1 MKAFELVFAY
11 GSLLR
16 AGTKLEHPAAAPCV
30 LSGYRRGWNVAMD
43 NRRTIPGYK
52 YYLDAVTGQRP
63 EVYVTFLNI
72 RRDHGAH
79 VNGVVFAVDVAM
91 LATLDR
97 RERNYEREDVTELL
111 DGSFDGRV
119 WGYVGTADAR
129 RRYET
134 GREAG
139 TAVVSAEYVRK
150 VRGDFALFGAAS
162 LEEFDATTEELG
174 VPVRDLRRVSLD
186 GDGRR
191 RRPAAVEGG
200 A

>member
-1 MKAFELVFAY
+1 VNVPEFVFAY

-16 AGTKLEHPAAAPCV
+16 AGTRLEQPAAPCV
-30 LSGYRRGWNVAMD
+30 LRGYRRGWDVAMD

-52 YYLDAVTGQRP
+52 YYMDAVTGERP

-72 RRDHGAH
+72 RRDHGAR
-79 VNGVVFAVDVAM
+79 VNGVVFPVDAAT

-134 GREAG
+134 GRGAG
-139 TAVVSAEYVRK
+139 TAVVSAQYVRK
-150 VRGDFALFGAAS
+150 VRDDFASFGPAS
-162 LEEFDATTEELG
+162 LEAFDATTEELG
-174 VPVRDLRRVSLD
+174 VPVRDLCRVALA

-191 RRPAAVEGG
+191 PRPAAVEGG